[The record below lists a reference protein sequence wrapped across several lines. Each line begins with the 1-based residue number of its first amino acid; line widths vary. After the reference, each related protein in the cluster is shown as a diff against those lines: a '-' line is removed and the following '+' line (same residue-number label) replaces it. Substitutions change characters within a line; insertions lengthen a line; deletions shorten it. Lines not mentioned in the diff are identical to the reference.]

1 MGLIKAVLKSASSVI
16 SDTWKD
22 YFVCDSLDNDT
33 LMTRGVKKGGS
44 KSDEVIT
51 NGSGIVV
58 QDGQCA
64 LIVDEGQI
72 LEVAAEPGSYTF
84 DTTKSPSVFDGGFA
98 GIRNSFAEMVER
110 FTFNGETAKNQR
122 VYYVNTKEIHGNL
135 FGTATPIPFRIVDP
149 SIGLDL
155 TSSIRCNGEYT
166 FRIVNPLLFY
176 KNVASNVS
184 SRYDKAELSS
194 TMKAELLT
202 ALQPALAKISAMGVR
217 YSEVPAHTFDLV
229 DSINETLE
237 RKWGELRGMQVVSL
251 NLNSLSLS
259 KEDESYIKELQL
271 AAVNRNQDM
280 REATLAAARAQSLKD
295 AAKNPN
301 GAANAFF
308 GINMA
313 ENAGGGYA
321 AAAASNR
328 PANTNSWTCSC
339 GETSTGNFCPKCGQP
354 KPVSSYC
361 PQCGKPTSGGN
372 FCPHCGSKLG

>member
-184 SRYDKAELSS
+184 SRY
-194 TMKAELLT
+194 
-202 ALQPALAKISAMGVR
+202 
-217 YSEVPAHTFDLV
+217 
-229 DSINETLE
+229 
-237 RKWGELRGMQVVSL
+237 
-251 NLNSLSLS
+251 
-259 KEDESYIKELQL
+259 
-271 AAVNRNQDM
+271 
-280 REATLAAARAQSLKD
+280 
-295 AAKNPN
+295 
-301 GAANAFF
+301 
-308 GINMA
+308 
-313 ENAGGGYA
+313 EN
-321 AAAASNR
+321 
-328 PANTNSWTCSC
+328 
-339 GETSTGNFCPKCGQP
+339 
-354 KPVSSYC
+354 
-361 PQCGKPTSGGN
+361 
-372 FCPHCGSKLG
+372 

>member
-184 SRYDKAELSS
+184 NRYEKAELSS

-251 NLNSLSLS
+251 NLNSLALS

>member
-184 SRYDKAELSS
+184 NRYDRDELSS

-251 NLNSLSLS
+251 NLNSLALS

-372 FCPHCGSKLG
+372 FCPHCGAKLG